1 MSPIR
6 TGRTRKLVLGRE
18 TVRTLAARSS
28 TIEANTGE
36 IGIDTSCGEACTC
49 ACPGQTA

>member
-6 TGRTRKLVLGRE
+6 TEKTRKLVLSRE
-18 TVRTLAARSS
+18 TVRTLTERAAV
-28 TIEANTGE
+28 TDTV

-49 ACPGQTA
+49 ACDTQAQ

>member
-1 MSPIR
+1 MSPMR
-6 TGRTRKLVLGRE
+6 APKPRKLVLGRE

-28 TIEANTGE
+28 TDTL

-49 ACPGQTA
+49 ACDTQG